1 MTGNM
6 EDKIKKMP
14 DKTERQQREKSDWE
28 AARANLHRVGSV
40 WRNTTMH
47 PAKSYTP
54 SQARD
59 VFEAT
64 RVFMN
69 VLCQL

>member
-14 DKTERQQREKSDWE
+14 DKTERQQRKKSDWE

-40 WRNTTMH
+40 W
-47 PAKSYTP
+47 
-54 SQARD
+54 
-59 VFEAT
+59 
-64 RVFMN
+64 
-69 VLCQL
+69 